1 MDRFE
6 VSTLRSYY
14 GALLTQRQNDML
26 VMHYDED
33 LSFGEIANIVGISRQ
48 AVLDGINKGEKHL
61 CEYEQK
67 LRLVEKDRKMHA
79 SSTLL
84 QVLTTTEQN
93 NALNNLGCY
102 WRNKWHFLKVYRT
115 E

>member
-6 VSTLRSYY
+6 ISVLRGYY

-61 CEYEQK
+61 CEYEDALGLAKKDRQIHSLLDEMSVHCDDDGK
-67 LRLVEKDRKMHA
+67 SVVEKIKK
-79 SSTLL
+79 LL
-84 QVLTTTEQN
+84 ED
-93 NALNNLGCY
+93 
-102 WRNKWHFLKVYRT
+102 
-115 E
+115 

>member
-79 SSTLL
+79 VIDSLAYIDDDRAKQCAQQLKLL
-84 QVLTTTEQN
+84 LE
-93 NALNNLGCY
+93 
-102 WRNKWHFLKVYRT
+102 

>member
-6 VSTLRSYY
+6 VSTLWSYY
-14 GALLTQRQNDML
+14 GALLAQRQNDML

-79 SSTLL
+79 VIDSLACIDDDRAKQCAQQLKLL
-84 QVLTTTEQN
+84 LE
-93 NALNNLGCY
+93 
-102 WRNKWHFLKVYRT
+102 

>member
-6 VSTLRSYY
+6 ISTLRSYY

-61 CEYEQK
+61 CDYEQK
-67 LRLVEKDRKMHA
+67 LRLVDKDKKMHA
-79 SSTLL
+79 VIDSLEKVDNKTAKNCAQQLRLL
-84 QVLTTTEQN
+84 ME
-93 NALNNLGCY
+93 
-102 WRNKWHFLKVYRT
+102 

>member
-6 VSTLRSYY
+6 ISTLRSYY
-14 GALLTQRQNDML
+14 GALLTQRQNDLL

-67 LRLVEKDRKMHA
+67 LRLVEKDKKMHA
-79 SSTLL
+79 VIDSLKKVDNKIAKNCAQQLRLL
-84 QVLTTTEQN
+84 ME
-93 NALNNLGCY
+93 
-102 WRNKWHFLKVYRT
+102 

>member
-6 VSTLRSYY
+6 ISTLRSYY

-79 SSTLL
+79 VIDTLAGADDDRAKQCAQQL
-84 QVLTTTEQN
+84 RLLLE
-93 NALNNLGCY
+93 
-102 WRNKWHFLKVYRT
+102 

>member
-6 VSTLRSYY
+6 ISTLRSYY
-14 GALLTQRQNDML
+14 GALLTDRQNEML

-33 LSFGEIANIVGISRQ
+33 LSFGEIAQITGVSRQ

-61 CEYEQK
+61 VEYENA
-67 LRLVEKDRKMHA
+67 LHLVEKDKRVHA
-79 SSTLL
+79 ILDELSEQVSAAALERIAELKKLL
-84 QVLTTTEQN
+84 E
-93 NALNNLGCY
+93 
-102 WRNKWHFLKVYRT
+102 

>member
-79 SSTLL
+79 VIDILASVDDDRAKQCAQQLRLL
-84 QVLTTTEQN
+84 LE
-93 NALNNLGCY
+93 
-102 WRNKWHFLKVYRT
+102 

>member
-67 LRLVEKDRKMHA
+67 LRLVEKDKKMHA
-79 SSTLL
+79 VIDILASVDDDRAKQCAQQLKLL
-84 QVLTTTEQN
+84 LE
-93 NALNNLGCY
+93 
-102 WRNKWHFLKVYRT
+102 

>member
-6 VSTLRSYY
+6 ISLLRNYY
-14 GALLTQRQNDML
+14 GALLTQRQNDLL

-67 LRLVEKDRKMHA
+67 LRLVEKDKKMHA
-79 SSTLL
+79 VVDSLEKVDNKTAKNCAQQLRLL
-84 QVLTTTEQN
+84 ME
-93 NALNNLGCY
+93 
-102 WRNKWHFLKVYRT
+102 

>member
-6 VSTLRSYY
+6 ISTLRSYY

-61 CEYEQK
+61 CEYEER
-67 LRLVEKDRKMHA
+67 LRLVEKDRKIHA
-79 SSTLL
+79 VIDKLDTIENDTVERCAEQLRQLL
-84 QVLTTTEQN
+84 E
-93 NALNNLGCY
+93 
-102 WRNKWHFLKVYRT
+102 

>member
-67 LRLVEKDRKMHA
+67 LRLVEKDKKMHA
-79 SSTLL
+79 VIDTLAGVDDDRAK
-84 QVLTTTEQN
+84 QCAKQ
-93 NALNNLGCY
+93 
-102 WRNKWHFLKVYRT
+102 LKLLL
-115 E
+115 EE

>member
-79 SSTLL
+79 VIDSLACIDDDSAKQCAQQLKLL
-84 QVLTTTEQN
+84 LE
-93 NALNNLGCY
+93 
-102 WRNKWHFLKVYRT
+102 

>member
-6 VSTLRSYY
+6 ISVLRGYY

-61 CEYEQK
+61 REYEEALGLVKKDKQINLLLDEVS
-67 LRLVEKDRKMHA
+67 LRCDDEGKAVVEKIKK
-79 SSTLL
+79 LL
-84 QVLTTTEQN
+84 ED
-93 NALNNLGCY
+93 
-102 WRNKWHFLKVYRT
+102 
-115 E
+115 

>member
-6 VSTLRSYY
+6 ISTLRSYY

-33 LSFGEIANIVGISRQ
+33 LSFGEIAQIEGVSRQ

-61 CEYEQK
+61 VEFENA
-67 LRLVEKDRKMHA
+67 LHLVDKDKRMHA
-79 SSTLL
+79 ILDDMSIVADTDML
-84 QVLTTTEQN
+84 ERI
-93 NALNNLGCY
+93 AE
-102 WRNKWHFLKVYRT
+102 LKKIL
-115 E
+115 EE

>member
-79 SSTLL
+79 VIDILASVDDDRAKQCAQQLKLL
-84 QVLTTTEQN
+84 LE
-93 NALNNLGCY
+93 
-102 WRNKWHFLKVYRT
+102 

>member
-6 VSTLRSYY
+6 ISTLRSYY

-67 LRLVEKDRKMHA
+67 LRLVEKDKKMHA
-79 SSTLL
+79 VIDSLEKVDNKTAKNCAQQLRLL
-84 QVLTTTEQN
+84 ME
-93 NALNNLGCY
+93 
-102 WRNKWHFLKVYRT
+102 

>member
-67 LRLVEKDRKMHA
+67 LRLVEKDKKMQAVIDTLA
-79 SSTLL
+79 SVDDDRAKQCAQQLKLL
-84 QVLTTTEQN
+84 LE
-93 NALNNLGCY
+93 
-102 WRNKWHFLKVYRT
+102 

>member
-6 VSTLRSYY
+6 ISTLRSYY
-14 GALLTQRQNDML
+14 GALLTQRQNDLL

-67 LRLVEKDRKMHA
+67 LRLVEKDKKMHA
-79 SSTLL
+79 VIDSLEKVDNRAAKNCAQQLRLL
-84 QVLTTTEQN
+84 ME
-93 NALNNLGCY
+93 
-102 WRNKWHFLKVYRT
+102 

>member
-6 VSTLRSYY
+6 ISTLRSYY
-14 GALLTQRQNDML
+14 GALLTQRQNDLL

-61 CEYEQK
+61 FEYEQK
-67 LRLVEKDRKMHA
+67 LRLVEKDKKMHA
-79 SSTLL
+79 VIDLL
-84 QVLTTTEQN
+84 E
-93 NALNNLGCY
+93 
-102 WRNKWHFLKVYRT
+102 KVDNQTAKNCAQQLRLLM
-115 E
+115 EE

>member
-6 VSTLRSYY
+6 ISTLRSYY
-14 GALLTQRQNDML
+14 GALLTQRQNDLL

-67 LRLVEKDRKMHA
+67 LRLVEKDKKMHA
-79 SSTLL
+79 VIDLL
-84 QVLTTTEQN
+84 E
-93 NALNNLGCY
+93 
-102 WRNKWHFLKVYRT
+102 KVDNETAKNCAQQLRLLM
-115 E
+115 EE

>member
-6 VSTLRSYY
+6 ISTLRSYY

-79 SSTLL
+79 VIDSLEKADDDVARHCAKQLRLL
-84 QVLTTTEQN
+84 LE
-93 NALNNLGCY
+93 
-102 WRNKWHFLKVYRT
+102 

>member
-6 VSTLRSYY
+6 ISTLRSYY

-67 LRLVEKDRKMHA
+67 LRLVEKDRKMNAVIDSLEKADDDVARHCA
-79 SSTLL
+79 KQLRLL
-84 QVLTTTEQN
+84 LE
-93 NALNNLGCY
+93 
-102 WRNKWHFLKVYRT
+102 

>member
-6 VSTLRSYY
+6 ISMLRSYY
-14 GALLTQRQNDML
+14 GALLTQRQNDLL

-67 LRLVEKDRKMHA
+67 LRLVEKDKKMHA
-79 SSTLL
+79 VIDSLEKVDNKTAKNCAQQLRLL
-84 QVLTTTEQN
+84 ME
-93 NALNNLGCY
+93 
-102 WRNKWHFLKVYRT
+102 

>member
-67 LRLVEKDRKMHA
+67 LRLVEKDKKMHA
-79 SSTLL
+79 VIDTLASVDDDRAKHCAKQL
-84 QVLTTTEQN
+84 RLLLE
-93 NALNNLGCY
+93 
-102 WRNKWHFLKVYRT
+102 

>member
-6 VSTLRSYY
+6 ISTLRSYY
-14 GALLTQRQNDML
+14 GALLTQRQNDLL

-67 LRLVEKDRKMHA
+67 LRLVEKDKKMHA
-79 SSTLL
+79 IIDSLEKVDNKTAKNCAQQLRLL
-84 QVLTTTEQN
+84 ME
-93 NALNNLGCY
+93 
-102 WRNKWHFLKVYRT
+102 

>member
-6 VSTLRSYY
+6 ISTLRSYY

-67 LRLVEKDRKMHA
+67 APPRRERQKNARRYRFACMH
-79 SSTLL
+79 
-84 QVLTTTEQN
+84 
-93 NALNNLGCY
+93 
-102 WRNKWHFLKVYRT
+102 
-115 E
+115 

>member
-67 LRLVEKDRKMHA
+67 LRLVEKDKKMHA
-79 SSTLL
+79 VIDTLAGVDDDRSK
-84 QVLTTTEQN
+84 QCAQQ
-93 NALNNLGCY
+93 
-102 WRNKWHFLKVYRT
+102 LKLLL
-115 E
+115 EE

>member
-67 LRLVEKDRKMHA
+67 LRLVEKDRKMYAVIDILA
-79 SSTLL
+79 SVDDDRAKQCAQQLRLL
-84 QVLTTTEQN
+84 LE
-93 NALNNLGCY
+93 
-102 WRNKWHFLKVYRT
+102 

>member
-6 VSTLRSYY
+6 ISTLRSYY
-14 GALLTQRQNDML
+14 GALLTQRQNDLL

-67 LRLVEKDRKMHA
+67 LRLVEKDKKMHA
-79 SSTLL
+79 VVDSLEKVDNKTAKNCAQQLRLL
-84 QVLTTTEQN
+84 ME
-93 NALNNLGCY
+93 
-102 WRNKWHFLKVYRT
+102 